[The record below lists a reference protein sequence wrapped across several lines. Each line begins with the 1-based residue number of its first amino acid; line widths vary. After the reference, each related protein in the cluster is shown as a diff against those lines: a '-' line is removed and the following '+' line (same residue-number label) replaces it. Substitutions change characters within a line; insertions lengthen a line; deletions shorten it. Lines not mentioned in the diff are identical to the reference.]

1 MALTTAAR
9 VRQRLSIA
17 DDASPGV
24 DINASEIDSLIAEM
38 TSATAKFCGV
48 AQWESAAYDENH
60 NGTGDRELFLKV
72 PYMTSVSAVTIYT
85 GSDSTTLDSGS
96 YRLDSESACL
106 ILTGGWDNW
115 SGTYG
120 VWPEGWRNIRVQGTG
135 GLTAVPADLT
145 HALTE
150 IVVTALLDRHTALST
165 AAYTQDGVQRQY
177 RPTMELVE
185 SYAHLLAPYR
195 RVYA

>member
-9 VRQRLSIA
+9 VRQRLAIA
-17 DDASPGV
+17 DDSTGV
-24 DINASEIDSLIAEM
+24 DITASEIDSLIAEM
-38 TSATAKFCGV
+38 ESYTARFCGI

-60 NGTGDRELFLKV
+60 SGTGDRELFLKV
-72 PYMTSVSAVTIYT
+72 PYMTSVSSVTIYS
-85 GSDSTTLDSGS
+85 GSDTQTISSDA
-96 YRLDSESACL
+96 YRLDQDSACL
-106 ILTGGWDNW
+106 IMTGGWGDW
-115 SGTYG
+115 YGAYG

-135 GLTAVPADLT
+135 GLESVPADLT

-165 AAYTQDGVQRQY
+165 ASSAQDGVQRQIKS
-177 RPTMELVE
+177 PADLVQ

-195 RVYA
+195 RTYA